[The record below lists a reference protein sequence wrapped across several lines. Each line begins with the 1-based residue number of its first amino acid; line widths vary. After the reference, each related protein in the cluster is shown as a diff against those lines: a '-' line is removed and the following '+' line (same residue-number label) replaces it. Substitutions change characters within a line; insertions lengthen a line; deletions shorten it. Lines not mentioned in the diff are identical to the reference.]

1 MSGECDCS
9 PGLSQAQWHCGA
21 CLTAQA
27 GVWPLGCCS
36 PANNE
41 PFWGCQNCQNLNI
54 VVSYKRYPA
63 NFILFY
69 SIPIS
74 SLIMNL
80 FEGVESGKILLLW
93 WLQKVSRQFHN
104 IYSLTILSP
113 IMNLFE
119 GVKTEMYPANFIL
132 FHSIAIS
139 RLIMNLFEGVESGKI
154 LLSWWVMKSIL
165 PISHYF
171 IASLS
176 QVNVM
181 HRLKDKPNKLKISV
195 KPKLRQKNSLLHVPS
210 LHKFIFL
217 ASECWPKNNNKNV
230 LKKFMPAKVKPI
242 QRSSNYIKY

>member
-74 SLIMNL
+74 S
-80 FEGVESGKILLLW
+80 
-93 WLQKVSRQFHN
+93 
-104 IYSLTILSP
+104 
-113 IMNLFE
+113 
-119 GVKTEMYPANFIL
+119 
-132 FHSIAIS
+132 
-139 RLIMNLFEGVESGKI
+139 LIMNLFEGVESGKI

-242 QRSSNYIKY
+242 QRRSNYIKY